1 MYAFYILIFYMLYS
15 LIAQD
20 FWQEE
25 KVHCVRTQ
33 CLLLTFWNHASSSSE
48 NSLTSSEEFHFCLKT
63 TIIHPPTAQPKRF
76 SINPE
81 TNTINNFNFISQQT
95 SDDCSSR
102 MKAGVLCKRCLSLTV
117 YMRNSNSDAWLHKTS
132 VIFHL
137 VGHVEQWTLLERI
150 KNQNTPVSSLIST
163 ICSCRSVESIHK
175 AKKQSDLHRTESAD
189 LLYRHTHDTYEQ
201 SQQPLG
207 LWRCTRAAESRS
219 TAETSLVQS
228 AHKTLLVYYLHTIT
242 VFINYYYYY

>member
-1 MYAFYILIFYMLYS
+1 MYAFYILIFYMLNS

-25 KVHCVRTQ
+25 KVHCVWTQ

-102 MKAGVLCKRCLSLTV
+102 MKAGVLSKRCLSLTV

-150 KNQNTPVSSLIST
+150 KKPKLFSHS
-163 ICSCRSVESIHK
+163 
-175 AKKQSDLHRTESAD
+175 
-189 LLYRHTHDTYEQ
+189 
-201 SQQPLG
+201 SQQYAHVGQSNLFIKQRNTVTFTAQNQLIYYTDAHMTPMNNPSSPWGCEDAHVLLRADPRPRPVWFSPLTKH
-207 LWRCTRAAESRS
+207 C
-219 TAETSLVQS
+219 
-228 AHKTLLVYYLHTIT
+228 
-242 VFINYYYYY
+242 